1 MSALPQLDSD
11 LMFGGHCAE
20 AMRLH
25 ERTLRGG
32 LGKPWMVDGG
42 GMATL

>member
-25 ERTLRGG
+25 ARTLGG
-32 LGKPWMVDGG
+32 RLGTPWMVDGG